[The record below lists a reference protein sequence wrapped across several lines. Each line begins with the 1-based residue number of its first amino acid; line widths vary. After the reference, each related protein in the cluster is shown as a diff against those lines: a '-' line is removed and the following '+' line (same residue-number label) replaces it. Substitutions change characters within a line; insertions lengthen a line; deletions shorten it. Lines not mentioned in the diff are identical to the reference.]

1 MEKITLKLYEFYN
14 LEAELNGVTNQQN
27 GEVTSKGL
35 LAEKIKM
42 TTKYWLNDLVKK
54 VVTEKEACEA
64 LKQELIKKHGEADEQ
79 GNVSIPM
86 YINEVKNEEG
96 QTVSRE
102 INPKF
107 VEFQNE
113 FNAVL
118 NEDKELEYKGFTLE
132 EFENVESEG
141 KYDTFFKLIK
151 VGE

>member
-1 MEKITLKLYEFYN
+1 MEKVSLKLYEFYN
-14 LEAELNGVTNQQN
+14 LEAELNGVTNQQT

-54 VVTEKEACEA
+54 VVTEKEACET

-86 YINEVKNEEG
+86 YINIVTDEDG

-107 VEFQNE
+107 VEFQSE

>member
-54 VVTEKEACEA
+54 VVTEKEAGEA

>member
-14 LEAELNGVTNQQN
+14 LEAELNGVTNQQT

-42 TTKYWLNDLVKK
+42 TTKYWLNDLVKR

-64 LKQELIKKHGEADEQ
+64 LKQELIKKHGEADDQ
-79 GNVSIPM
+79 GNISIPM

-118 NEDKELEYKGFTLE
+118 NEDKDLEYKGFTLE

>member
-14 LEAELNGVTNQQN
+14 LEAELNGVTNQQT

-42 TTKYWLNDLVKK
+42 TTKYWLNDLVKR

-64 LKQELIKKHGEADEQ
+64 LKQELIKKHGEADDQ

-118 NEDKELEYKGFTLE
+118 NEDKDLEYKGFTLE

-141 KYDTFFKLIK
+141 KYDTFFKLIT
-151 VGE
+151 VAD

>member
-79 GNVSIPM
+79 GNISIPM
-86 YINEVKNEEG
+86 YINEVKNEDG

-107 VEFQNE
+107 VEFQSE

>member
-132 EFENVESEG
+132 DFENVETEG
-141 KYDTFFKLIK
+141 AYVTFLKLVK
-151 VGE
+151 VPE